1 MIAMYSPN
9 RYRIIQVLVFGLG
22 VALPL
27 VIVLF
32 RNWHVL
38 VTRILTVVR

>member
-1 MIAMYSPN
+1 MIAMYSSN
-9 RYRIIQVLVFGLG
+9 RYRIVQVLVFGLG

-32 RNWHVL
+32 RNWHL
-38 VTRILTVVR
+38 LATRILTLVR